1 DYDMVFSRS
10 NVILSM
16 GDPEYIPEGADVL
29 AALLGAGQD
38 LATMVQE
45 LGRFRVEQPTD
56 DLTSAL
62 VNAEVEGERLTS
74 QELGSFFIL
83 LVMAGNET
91 TRNAI
96 SHGLDVL
103 TANPDQ
109 RAAWAVDF
117 EGVAPTAGEEI
128 VG

>member
-1 DYDMVFSRS
+1 
-10 NVILSM
+10 
-16 GDPEYIPEGADVL
+16 
-29 AALLGAGQD
+29 
-38 LATMVQE
+38 
-45 LGRFRVEQPTD
+45 
-56 DLTSAL
+56 
-62 VNAEVEGERLTS
+62 EVEGERLTS

-83 LVMAGNET
+83 LVVAGNET

-117 EGVAPTAGEEI
+117 EGVAPTAVEEI
-128 VG
+128 VRWASPVIWMRRTATGDTTVGGHEFHAGDKLLLMYSSGNRD